1 MGIYRNGK
9 GVANIYYH
17 SRPVSAVYVKGQ
29 KVWPDITIILSCYA
43 NGYWIDQNPW
53 TDNTPWTE
61 N

>member
-1 MGIYRNGK
+1 MGIYINGR
-9 GVANIYYH
+9 GVANIYH
-17 SRPVSAVYVKGQ
+17 QSKPIIAVYTKGQ
-29 KVWPDITIILSCYA
+29 KVWPDVILSCYA